1 MNLKLKNNL
10 VIVEGHYNSLSL
22 GIFDKTKLIK
32 VKNYNFQL
40 INNNEDLFFN
50 SVKDSWNIHGVGQ
63 GRMKTCATKCNV
75 GFDPFVAQW
84 Q

>member
-32 VKNYNFQL
+32 VKNYNFSL
-40 INNNEDLFFN
+40 TNNNEDFFLIQL
-50 SVKDSWNIHGVGQ
+50 KI
-63 GRMKTCATKCNV
+63 
-75 GFDPFVAQW
+75 F
-84 Q
+84 